1 MAEGG
6 GEGGGGKGGGGNE
19 GGSGGGGGDGQAST
33 RAEIWRVQFPFA
45 QPDVSAH
52 KKPLNSSVQNS
63 AFTWPSSEGT
73 LPLKRLIVRCLRQ
86 GRVLGGGR
94 T

>member
-6 GEGGGGKGGGGNE
+6 REGGGGK
-19 GGSGGGGGDGQAST
+19 GGGGDGQAST
-33 RAEIWRVQFPFA
+33 RAEIWRAHFPFA

-73 LPLKRLIVRCLRQ
+73 LPLKRLMERYLR
-86 GRVLGGGR
+86 
-94 T
+94 